1 MKKANIG
8 GKPVQLND
16 GEKIIWKG
24 QPVQGVLRNPAHII
38 SGVVLL
44 ALGIWLIFGG
54 DAMRYNTS
62 TIFGLL
68 LALAGGYVAYFHAIV
83 EKNRRAD
90 TFYAITN
97 QRAIFAYSLRVLA
110 YPISPNSRIEL
121 KNGRYDTVII
131 AANRQ
136 IGASQS
142 TIPRSFGFG
151 HLENGQEVYD
161 LMIDIK
167 EGSGHGARH

>member
-1 MKKANIG
+1 MEKANIG

-16 GEKIIWKG
+16 GETIVWQG
-24 QPVQGVLRNPAHII
+24 RPVQGVLRNPAHII
-38 SGVVLL
+38 SGVAFL
-44 ALGIWLIFGG
+44 ALGFWLVFGG
-54 DAMRYNTS
+54 EAPLS
-62 TIFGLL
+62 SSSAVLG
-68 LALAGGYVAYFHAIV
+68 LALLFAGGYVAYFHAIV

-97 QRAIFAYSLRVLA
+97 QRAIFAYSLRALA
-110 YPISPNSRIEL
+110 CPISPNSRIEL
-121 KNGRYDTVII
+121 KNGRFDTVII

-136 IGASQS
+136 IGASQG
-142 TIPRSFGFG
+142 TIPRSIGFG

-167 EGSGHGARH
+167 KGSGYGTRH